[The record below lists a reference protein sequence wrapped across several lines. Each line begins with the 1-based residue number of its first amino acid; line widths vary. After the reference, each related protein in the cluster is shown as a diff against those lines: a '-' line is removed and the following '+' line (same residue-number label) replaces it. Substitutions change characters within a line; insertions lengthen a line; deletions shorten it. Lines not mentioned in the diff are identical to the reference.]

1 MAYWNL
7 WSWLADD
14 YLERYCALHEYEIRS
29 RLSLL
34 RGNYKFFLS
43 PGLRVIYDF
52 QNTYGEPNER
62 TAVEIFRRMGETYSP
77 EKRIFLSEK
86 VDARHVIS
94 IGYMDNP
101 YISQLPNELFCTRI
115 WPYMTPDNQSVY
127 GYMVEVTDGD
137 NSVKLPLTAW
147 QTQQWSFAISLDLLA
162 WPNNFPIYNMNML
175 GVDNMVYICKNE
187 EQADN
192 IHRDYYGQC
201 YNDDPMIMFTTFP
214 GGYYESFLSIDWS
227 ILQNHSVKILV
238 EDSQDGFLQAK
249 SISTALKEAGCS
261 DIGFRAAP
269 NGDNFFKGET
279 CYFSGIPNLCNFI
292 VSEDIFDRVARER
305 FEIGKDEPEEI
316 LTLKKV
322 MALPVPND
330 NDWIVP
336 QLIRQGDRV
345 MIYAQP
351 KEGKTTFLLKACLL
365 AAKAGKKICYIDGEL
380 QVGTFQRNVS
390 RALGEENEPDSF
402 SVLSGAIEQTEL
414 NFETD
419 EIRETYRRY
428 FEAAD
433 VVVLDCLHV
442 LFPSSLESGPDGCA
456 KLKEFVNVLHH
467 QKKTVILV
475 HHSSRSGSSFGSSS
489 KQLGLELTLKVK
501 KGKGVTEVHPEACRD
516 LPEKFTKKFD
526 IPFSEDGGLSDDWF
540 DPEKRYSTPKTE
552 NDLHAKIT
560 EENVSNIEQNSTVE
574 VDKIES
580 EYDITDRGEETK
592 EHTLETVQHEDTT
605 IRNSPKEE
613 KKERLRKL
621 DASKPGL
628 SIREAAERL
637 GISKST
643 VSNLRKE
650 LEKEKL
656 S

>member
-1 MAYWNL
+1 MASWNL

-29 RLSLL
+29 RLFLL
-34 RGNYKFFLS
+34 RGNYSSVVS

-52 QNTYGEPNER
+52 QYTYGERDER
-62 TAVEIFRRMGETYSP
+62 TAVELFRRMGEDYSAG
-77 EKRIFLSEK
+77 KRIFLNKKADSN
-86 VDARHVIS
+86 HVIS
-94 IGYMDNP
+94 TTCKIVP
-101 YISQLPNELFCTRI
+101 TLPNELFCTRI
-115 WPYMTPDNQSVY
+115 WPYMTPDGQAVY
-127 GYMVEVTDGD
+127 GYMAEVTDGT

-147 QTQQWSFAISLDLLA
+147 QTNQCSFAISLDFLA
-162 WPNNFPIYNMNML
+162 WPKNFPLYNMNML
-175 GVDNMVYICKNE
+175 GVDNMVYICEDE

-192 IHRDYYGQC
+192 IHRDYYNQC
-201 YNDDPMIMFTTFP
+201 CNTDPMIMFTTFP

-227 ILQNHSVKILV
+227 MLQNHPVRILV
-238 EDSQDGFLQAK
+238 EDSKDGFLQAK

-269 NGDNFFKGET
+269 NGDNFFKRET
-279 CYFSGIPNLCNFI
+279 CESVGIPSILNFV

-305 FEIGKDEPEEI
+305 FEIGKDESEDV

-322 MALPVPND
+322 MKLPVPND

-365 AAKAGKKICYIDGEL
+365 AAKAGKRICYIDGEL

-390 RALGEENEPDSF
+390 RALGGENIPDSF

-489 KQLGLELTLKVK
+489 KQLGLELTLRIK

-540 DPEKRYSTPKTE
+540 DPEKRYSTPKVE
-552 NDLHAKIT
+552 NDLHVKI
-560 EENVSNIEQNSTVE
+560 
-574 VDKIES
+574 
-580 EYDITDRGEETK
+580 GF
-592 EHTLETVQHEDTT
+592 
-605 IRNSPKEE
+605 
-613 KKERLRKL
+613 
-621 DASKPGL
+621 
-628 SIREAAERL
+628 
-637 GISKST
+637 
-643 VSNLRKE
+643 
-650 LEKEKL
+650 
-656 S
+656 

>member
-1 MAYWNL
+1 MASWNL

-29 RLSLL
+29 RLFLL
-34 RGNYKFFLS
+34 RGNYSSVVS

-52 QNTYGEPNER
+52 QYTYGERDER
-62 TAVEIFRRMGETYSP
+62 TAVELFRRMGEDYSAG
-77 EKRIFLSEK
+77 KRIFLNEK
-86 VDARHVIS
+86 ADSNHVIS
-94 IGYMDNP
+94 TTCKIVP
-101 YISQLPNELFCTRI
+101 TLPIELRCPRI
-115 WPYMTPDNQSVY
+115 WPYMTPDGQAVY
-127 GYMVEVTDGD
+127 GYMVEVTDGT

-147 QTQQWSFAISLDLLA
+147 QTNQCSFAISLDFLA
-162 WPNNFPIYNMNML
+162 WPKNFPLYNMNML
-175 GVDNMVYICKNE
+175 GVDNMVYICEDE

-192 IHRDYYGQC
+192 IHRDYYNQC
-201 YNDDPMIMFTTFP
+201 CNTDPMIMFTTFP
-214 GGYYESFLSIDWS
+214 GGYYESFLRIDWS
-227 ILQNHSVKILV
+227 ILQNHPVRILV
-238 EDSQDGFLQAK
+238 EDSKDGFLQAK

-269 NGDNFFKGET
+269 NGDNFFKRET
-279 CYFSGIPNLCNFI
+279 CESVGIPSILNFV

-305 FEIGKDEPEEI
+305 FEIGKDESEDV

-322 MALPVPND
+322 MKLPVPND

-365 AAKAGKKICYIDGEL
+365 AAKAGKRICYIDGEL
-380 QVGTFQRNVS
+380 QIGTFQRNVS
-390 RALGEENEPDSF
+390 RALGEENVPESF
-402 SVLSGAIEQTEL
+402 FVLSGAVEQTEL

-442 LFPSSLESGPDGCA
+442 LFPSSLEPGPDGCA

-489 KQLGLELTLKVK
+489 KQLGLELTLRIK

-540 DPEKRYSTPKTE
+540 DPEKRYSTPKAE
-552 NDLHAKIT
+552 NDLHVKIT
-560 EENVSNIEQNSTVE
+560 EENASNTVQDSNVKSE
-574 VDKIES
+574 KIDSES
-580 EYDITDRGEETK
+580 DTTDATRETK
-592 EHTLETVQHEDTT
+592 KHPVAENKNTRSRE
-605 IRNSPKEE
+605 REE
-613 KKERLRKL
+613 NKERLRKL
-621 DASKPGL
+621 DESEPGL
-628 SIREAAERL
+628 SIRDAAKRL

-650 LEKEKL
+650 LEHEK
-656 S
+656 SISS